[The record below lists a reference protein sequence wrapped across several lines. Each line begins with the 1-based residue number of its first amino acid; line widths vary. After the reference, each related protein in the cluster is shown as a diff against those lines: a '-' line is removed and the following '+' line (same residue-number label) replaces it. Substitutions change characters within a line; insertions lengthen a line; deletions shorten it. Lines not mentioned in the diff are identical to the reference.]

1 MIYSLRKEIVMH
13 QENAAEFGF
22 HPGAA
27 PGKNVRALQ
36 EALDRTGT
44 VRVTTPGVYDLDG
57 TVLIGSDTA
66 LECGAGVYFRRAGS
80 FCHLQRQRCALYGGN
95 SRFVFAY
102 FVFLREGSGDPGF

>member
-22 HPGAA
+22 LPGAA

-66 LECGAGVYFRRAGS
+66 LECGAGVYFRR
-80 FCHLQRQRCALYGGN
+80 GG
-95 SRFVFAY
+95 
-102 FVFLREGSGDPGF
+102 FLLPSAAEQGRPPPEL

>member
-22 HPGAA
+22 LPGAA

-80 FCHLQRQRCALYGGN
+80 FCHLLLNKGALRRSYDHGIRISGLKVICNGN
-95 SRFVFAY
+95 DVH
-102 FVFLREGSGDPGF
+102 